1 MGFKASDPLPVVC
14 DHKVSPSAPRVGSAV
29 IVCDGPRVLLGRRG
43 KQPEFGKWVLPGGKI
58 SPFEKIDDAARR
70 EVLEETGLEVEVR
83 SRLGVFEII
92 NPPDEHRIIIYSEA
106 VPAGGQLAASSDLLE
121 VRWFTAPEL
130 EAADMTS
137 FVRSVLT
144 FAGRLQTPLERAG

>member
-1 MGFKASDPLPVVC
+1 MGFRPTDQEPAATSKLPFQG
-14 DHKVSPSAPRVGSAV
+14 PRVGSAV
-29 IVCDGPRVLLGRRG
+29 IVTNGPNVLLGRRG

-58 SPFEKIDDAARR
+58 RAFESIDDAACR

-83 SRLGVFEII
+83 TRLGVFEII
-92 NPPDEHRIIIYSEA
+92 NPPDEHRIIVYSEA
-106 VPAGGQLAASSDLLE
+106 VPTGGQLAASSDLLD
-121 VRWFTAPEL
+121 VRWFTPREL
-130 EAADMTS
+130 ETAEMTL